1 MRIDNQDISRVA
13 RQLRDEENQQLHVS
27 PWNRRSSRFRVPA
40 WLVAT
45 PAAAVLG
52 FVLGLWVEAKH
63 PTEKTLETI
72 VDTIYIKVH
81 EPVNQQRVIAQNI
94 PVTPAPAPTQTVR
107 TSSASHRNPPTV
119 GRPFADD
126 HIRYD
131 LLSRN

>member
-1 MRIDNQDISRVA
+1 MRIDNQDIIRVA
-13 RQLRDEENQQLHVS
+13 QQLRDEENKQLHIS
-27 PWNRRSSRFRVPA
+27 PWNRRSNRFHVPA

-63 PTEKTLETI
+63 PTEKKLETI

-81 EPVNQQRVIAQNI
+81 EPVNQQQVIAQNI
-94 PVTPAPAPTQTVR
+94 SATPAPVPKQTVR
-107 TSSASHRNPPTV
+107 SSSASHRHQPAV
-119 GRPFADD
+119 GRPLADD